1 MLIFKAFNIFSDC
14 VLTHLQSFSNC
25 SVAGIALICF
35 SDFNKSNSKN
45 FEKINCQ
52 MKSFGYKV
60 LKDENKKPILCEQIL
75 FSDLQSF
82 LFYDFFNGIRN
93 NYIPNKCKHCG
104 KFFLIRGGKY
114 FSYCDN
120 PLKDEPDKTCRDV
133 GWQSIKFCVNNNL
146 SSNNRIVDCDA
157 IRLFDLPRV
166 NFLFLSVECYARL
179 A

>member
-1 MLIFKAFNIFSDC
+1 MFILKALNIFPDRILTHFQSLSDC
-14 VLTHLQSFSNC
+14 PVSR
-25 SVAGIALICF
+25 IALIYF

-93 NYIPNKCKHCG
+93 NYIPNKCKNDP
-104 KFFLIRGGKY
+104 I
-114 FSYCDN
+114 
-120 PLKDEPDKTCRDV
+120 
-133 GWQSIKFCVNNNL
+133 WQTY
-146 SSNNRIVDCDA
+146 NRA
-157 IRLFDLPRV
+157 YKAH
-166 NFLFLSVECYARL
+166 YARYMKKKMTISEFEKWSRFASSL
-179 A
+179 RDKAIAGEVKFEQYYVDIRK